1 MMQIET
7 LTQNNVTIA
16 HILAN
21 EIVISN
27 SETAIDLI
35 MNVQYQTGVKNIAI
49 SKDLIID
56 RFFILSTGIAGEILQ
71 KIVNYRFRIAIYGDY
86 STYTSKPLQDFIYE
100 SNQGD
105 NIFFTENL
113 TTALEKLTQTN

>member
-1 MMQIET
+1 MQIET

-113 TTALEKLTQTN
+113 TTKIEKLTQTN

>member
-1 MMQIET
+1 MQIET
-7 LTQNNVTIA
+7 LPQNNVTIA

>member
-1 MMQIET
+1 MQIET

-56 RFFILSTGIAGEILQ
+56 RFFILSTGIAGKKKK

>member
-1 MMQIET
+1 MQIET

-113 TTALEKLTQTN
+113 TTAIEKLTQTN

>member
-1 MMQIET
+1 MQIET

-16 HILAN
+16 HIMAN

-100 SNQGD
+100 SNKGD